1 MKFSI
6 FLACLLLFF
15 IFIGFPYKFEKQYFI
30 NVDEGVDEVQVLIW
44 SSQKKSNFAG
54 VTKLN
59 GAPYNVSIS
68 CATRENCLPDINKI
82 YIQSK
87 ELMLEFNDINIFRR
101 NNMANQL
108 SERIVFLHEFNVDEK
123 ITVIIEFSDEHER
136 PALVS
141 NFLFKEETGFSTI
154 PLWVYITH

>member
-54 VTKLN
+54 VTTLN

-68 CATRENCLPDINKI
+68 CTTRENCLPDINKI

-87 ELMLEFNDINIFRR
+87 EMMLEFNDINIFRS

-141 NFLFKEETGFSTI
+141 NFLFKEETRFSTI